1 MEGNEEEKSAERAA
15 IETPRIR
22 ASEKAERKYRFSNKI
37 KYKKPPS
44 LRRKLKKR
52 FNKYKTFALMLLIG
66 VIIIVFLFMAVEL
79 AIKQNQENVNMQK
92 QKRIQKI
99 LEQEERNKK
108 F

>member
-1 MEGNEEEKSAERAA
+1 MEGNELEKKEEGVGTDTQRV
-15 IETPRIR
+15 R
-22 ASEKAERKYRFSNKI
+22 ASEKAERKYKFSNKI

-52 FNKYKTFALMLLIG
+52 FNKYKTFALMLMIG

>member
-1 MEGNEEEKSAERAA
+1 MEGNDEEKSAEKDAG
-15 IETPRIR
+15 ETPRIR
-22 ASEKAERKYRFSNKI
+22 ASEKAERKYKFSNKI

-52 FNKYKTFALMLLIG
+52 FNKYKTSALLLMIG
-66 VIIIVFLFMAVEL
+66 LIIIGFIFMAVEL
-79 AIKQNQENVNMQK
+79 AIKQNQENMNLQK

>member
-1 MEGNEEEKSAERAA
+1 MEGNDSEKVSEGDAEG
-15 IETPRIR
+15 TPRVR
-22 ASEKAERKYRFSNKI
+22 ASEKAKRRYKFVNKI
-37 KYKKPPS
+37 RYKKPPS

-52 FNKYKTFALMLLIG
+52 FNKYKTFAMMLMIG
-66 VIIIVFLFMAVEL
+66 IIIISFLFMAIDL
-79 AIKQNQENVNMQK
+79 AIKQNQENLNMQK